1 VYPTHCILYLICM
14 YLYVY
19 ITACVHYTLRVCVLY
34 VSTSLCVCMYQTLHV
49 CKHSRQPLLGT
60 LYVHFRYTLPHSRQT
75 CTHRRCVVRT
85 LASEMYTYRVYMHIK
100 YTDIQYTYI
109 FKHSRQTCTHRRCVD
124 VAPEGEYI
132 FIPHASVCFMCV
144 YMYTFQ
150 TASCVYTCIHFR
162 HTRTHR

>member
-1 VYPTHCILYLICM
+1 MCTLLHVYTI
-14 YLYVY
+14 LYVY
-19 ITACVHYTLRVCVLY
+19 AYCMCLHP
-34 VSTSLCVCMYQTLHV
+34 LCVCMYQTLHV